1 MNTITQNLLLSKIE
15 EHKKLST
22 YFINNPNTILY
33 VHRII
38 NNFIKAID
46 FEPYFK
52 KSDGTITHSDD
63 FKTFFC
69 EKKVKEL
76 LVDILNSS
84 TFYWYWRSHGD
95 GFHCGYRDIH
105 NFHCTIEDI
114 IEIAQLKEICR
125 RLIKDFIKNSEIRI
139 RRQKSTGDI
148 FLQTFFITKS
158 KPIIDEIDK
167 VLAKH
172 YGFTEEEL
180 DFIINY
186 DIKYRMGDELNEE

>member
-1 MNTITQNLLLSKIE
+1 MNLFFRSYSNSVM
-15 EHKKLST
+15 
-22 YFINNPNTILY
+22 Y

-69 EKKVKEL
+69 EKEDREI
-76 LVDILNSS
+76 LVDVLNSN

-95 GFHCGYRDIH
+95 GFHCGYRDIY
-105 NFHCTIEDI
+105 NYHCTIDDI
-114 IEIAQLKEICR
+114 KERCQLLNISK
-125 RLIKDFIKNSEIRI
+125 RLISDFKLNSEIRI

-148 FLQTFFITKS
+148 YLQTFFITKS

-167 VLAKH
+167 ELAQH
-172 YGFTEEEL
+172 YGFTDEEL